1 MQSRV
6 DNNMFTLILSTGGK
20 DKVKIPTSIQKG
32 GYNYNHGWVSL
43 VNKNHWTLYAL

>member
-32 GYNYNHGWVSL
+32 GYNYNHG
-43 VNKNHWTLYAL
+43 

>member
-20 DKVKIPTSIQKG
+20 DKVKIPTTPTSIQKS
-32 GYNYNHGWVSL
+32 GYNYNHG
-43 VNKNHWTLYAL
+43 